1 MKGTPTSNPRSF
13 AREFAL
19 QFLYQ
24 CESEKVFYFDDV
36 RFSAFVEHFSVRE
49 DVVGLTRDLVSGV
62 LGRLQE
68 IDQHLTFSSE
78 NWKLTRM
85 SAIDRNVLRIALFE
99 LLGTTAPTKVI
110 LNEAIELAK
119 TYGSENSGR
128 FVNGLLDGLAKTI
141 RSGNAVGV

>member
-1 MKGTPTSNPRSF
+1 MKAPSQNPRTF
-13 AREFAL
+13 AREYAL

-24 CESEKVFYFDDV
+24 CESEKIFYFDEA
-36 RFSAFVEHFSVRE
+36 RFSAFAEHFAVRE
-49 DVVGLTRDLVSGV
+49 DVIALTRDLVVGV
-62 LGRLQE
+62 LGRLGE

-85 SAIDRNVLRIALFE
+85 SAIDRNVMRIALYE
-99 LLGTTAPTKVI
+99 LIGTTAPTKVI

-141 RSGNAVGV
+141 RAGKAIGV